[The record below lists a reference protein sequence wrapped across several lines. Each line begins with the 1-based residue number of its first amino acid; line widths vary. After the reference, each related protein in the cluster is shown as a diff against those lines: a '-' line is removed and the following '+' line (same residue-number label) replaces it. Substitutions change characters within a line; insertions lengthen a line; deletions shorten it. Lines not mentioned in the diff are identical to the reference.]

1 MSYATEAGELDRE
14 ILGTIERWRAGA
26 RALADSEFGDLARRI
41 CAHQLRYNE
50 PYGRYGAAFGY
61 APDQP
66 PETWQ
71 QIPAV
76 PAQAYKEAIMATFD
90 PARAALTFETS
101 GTTGGAGGLHFM
113 ETAELYDRSL
123 IAAFDRFVLGDGA
136 RLRYL
141 NLVPNPAERPGSSLG
156 YMMDRVARER
166 GTGETGWFVTAESLL
181 FDDFVAA
188 VRSAVAAGEPVCVAA
203 TAFALVHVTDEM
215 DARGLSWALPTG
227 SRVMETGCFKGR
239 ARVVS
244 RDELYERI
252 ASRFGIAREAV
263 VAEYG
268 MTELASQYYDDPLR
282 LRDAPR
288 RKVAPPW
295 LRSRAVSAAGTT
307 LPAGTVGALVHVDLA
322 NRSSCVAV
330 ATEDLGAVYGDG
342 SIVLVGRE
350 AGAAL
355 RGCSLDAET
364 LRGIAL

>member
-1 MSYATEAGELDRE
+1 
-14 ILGTIERWRAGA
+14 
-26 RALADSEFGDLARRI
+26 
-41 CAHQLRYNE
+41 
-50 PYGRYGAAFGY
+50 
-61 APDQP
+61 
-66 PETWQ
+66 

-76 PAQAYKEAIMATFD
+76 PAQAYKEATIATFD

-101 GTTGGAGGLHFM
+101 GTTGSAGGLHFM

-123 IAAFDRFVLGDGA
+123 VAAFDRFVLGDGA

-141 NLVPNPAERPGSSLG
+141 NLVPDPRERPGSSLG
-156 YMMDRVARER
+156 YMMDRVARDR
-166 GTGETGWFVTAESLL
+166 GSGETGWFVTSDALL
-181 FDDFVAA
+181 FDDFA
-188 VRSAVAAGEPVCVAA
+188 SAVGSAVSAGEAVCVAA

-215 DARGLSWALPTG
+215 EARELRWTLPPG
-227 SRVMETGCFKGR
+227 SRVMETGGFKGR

-244 RDELYERI
+244 RDELYDRV
-252 ASRFGIAREAV
+252 AHRFGLAREAIL
-263 VAEYG
+263 AEYG

-282 LRDAPR
+282 LREAPR

-295 LRSRAVSAAGTT
+295 LRSRAVNAAGST

-322 NRSSCVAV
+322 NRSSCVAI
-330 ATEDLGAVYGDG
+330 ATEDLGAVYTDG